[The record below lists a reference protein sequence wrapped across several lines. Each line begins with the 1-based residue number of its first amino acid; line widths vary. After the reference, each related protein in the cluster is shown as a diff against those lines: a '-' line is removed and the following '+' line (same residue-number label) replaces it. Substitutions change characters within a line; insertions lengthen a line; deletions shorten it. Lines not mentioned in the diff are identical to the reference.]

1 MTIFLVRHAHAGSR
15 SRWVGDDALRPLSA
29 RGHEQ
34 ANGLV
39 AVIGDAPIGHILSSP
54 YVRCMETVVPLAAA
68 RGLAVEPVAA
78 LAEGADVRDT
88 LTLIAKHADAGAVLA
103 THGDVIPGVLA
114 ALARQGV
121 GIEPDARSPKACTWV
136 LRTDAT
142 GEVTKVR
149 YLPPPASAGSDD
161 DDS

>member
-15 SRWVGDDALRPLSA
+15 SRWTGDDSLRPLSA

-68 RGLAVEPVAA
+68 RGLAVEPVDA
-78 LAEGADVRDT
+78 LAEGAAVRDT
-88 LTLIAKHADAGAVLA
+88 LALIAKHAGAGAVMA
-103 THGDVIPGVLA
+103 THGDVIPAVLS
-114 ALARQGV
+114 ALARRGV
-121 GIEPDARSPKACTWV
+121 AVDPDARSPKGCTWI
-136 LRTDAT
+136 LRTDTT
-142 GEVTKVR
+142 GDVTKVR
-149 YLPPPASAGSDD
+149 YVPPPAAVGEDE
-161 DDS
+161 DS

>member
-15 SRWVGDDALRPLSA
+15 SRWSGDDALRPLSD

-39 AVIGDAPIGHILSSP
+39 EVIGDAPIGAILSSP

-68 RGLAVEPVAA
+68 RSVAIEPTTV
-78 LAEGADVRDT
+78 LAEGADFPGV
-88 LTLIAKHADAGAVLA
+88 LALIAKHADTGAVLC
-103 THGDVIPGVLA
+103 THGDIIPSVLA
-114 ALARQGV
+114 ALARRGV
-121 GIEPDARSPKACTWV
+121 AVDPGARSPKGCTWV

-149 YLPPPASAGSDD
+149 YVAPPAATDVDD